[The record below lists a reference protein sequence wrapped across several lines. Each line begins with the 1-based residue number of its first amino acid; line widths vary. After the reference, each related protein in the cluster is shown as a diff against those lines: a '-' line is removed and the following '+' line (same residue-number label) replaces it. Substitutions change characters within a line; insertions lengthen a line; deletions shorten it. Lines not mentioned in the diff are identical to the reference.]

1 MQRFLLI
8 LQERQGYLW
17 QNVKPVLR
25 ATPGFTLI
33 ELLVVIAII
42 GILASVVLVAVNPA
56 MRIAEAQ
63 DSQRHTDL
71 GEVRDSLEAYST
83 SHQGQYPSTGGTWK
97 CYQCT
102 TYGSGQTATGWIPN
116 LVAEGYIKKLPY
128 DPLTNKG
135 SKYGMASCV
144 GRGDAGYL
152 YRSNGTDYK
161 LLAHC
166 TPSTGLNV
174 SSDGIVCSSK
184 TNFNKLKAQ
193 VDPARPTYAYS
204 VYSPGAECW

>member
-1 MQRFLLI
+1 MQRLFAS
-8 LQERQGYLW
+8 LQEWYGFLW
-17 QNVKPVLR
+17 LNVRPV
-25 ATPGFTLI
+25 AKAMPGFTLI

-56 MRIAEAQ
+56 QRIAEAQ
-63 DSQRHTDL
+63 DSHRHTDL

-83 SHQGQYPSTGGTWK
+83 SHQGKYPSTGGAWK
-97 CYQCT
+97 CYGCS
-102 TYGSGQTATGWIPN
+102 TYGSGQTANGWIPN
-116 LVAEGYIKKLPY
+116 LVAEGYIKKLPL

-135 SKYGMASCV
+135 SKTPYATCY

-152 YRSNGTDYK
+152 YKSNGTDYK

-166 TPSTGLNV
+166 TPSTGLNKT
-174 SSDGIVCSSK
+174 SDGINCSTK
-184 TNFNKLKAQ
+184 TNLNKLKPM
-193 VDPARPTYAYS
+193 VDPARYFYSYS